1 MAKSQTD
8 TNYKSV
14 FETGSTI
21 IPTYWSSVLLEDL
34 KKELV
39 FGSLT
44 NAQYIGEVRYGQ
56 TLKVFSVSDVRITDY
71 SPLDGFPTNWTPD
84 RAYAKEEMTLTIDQV
99 KAFQFFVE
107 DLEDRAVLVDLM
119 SNIMRETT
127 YSLRDIVDQYI
138 AGKFESGATPAFTNT
153 SGTEIVKALQNVE
166 DFYELLVDVDT
177 LMNKNNVP
185 RNGRWIVVP
194 PELRALLLKDNRFVA
209 NASSPQAYVSLLNG
223 EVGQAA
229 GFTVKMSNN
238 VPSSTP
244 NEVNETQAASEPIQE
259 QESSVPSGSLRFY
272 AGTNDALAFA
282 YDVEKIETY
291 RPENRFADA
300 VKGLFVYGGKVIRPV
315 CVYKVAVKLPV
326 LGQNVPETEPT
337 GS

>member
-1 MAKSQTD
+1 MAKHETLGS
-8 TNYKSV
+8 NYYKI
-14 FETGSTI
+14 FANDSTI
-21 IPTYWSSVLLEDL
+21 IPTFWSATLLEDL

-44 NAQYIGEVRYGQ
+44 NSQYIGQVKYGQ
-56 TLKVFSVSDVRITDY
+56 TLKIFSVSDVRITDY
-71 SPLDGFPTNWTPD
+71 SPVTGFGDTWEPD
-84 RAYAKEEMTLTIDQV
+84 RAYSKEAATLTIDNA
-99 KAFQFFVE
+99 KAFQFFIE
-107 DLEDRAVLVDLM
+107 DLENRAVLVDLM
-119 SNIMRETT
+119 SSIMSETT
-127 YSLRDIVDQYI
+127 YALRDTVDRYI
-138 AGKFESGATPAFTNT
+138 AGLFETYATPYALNT
-153 SGTEIVKALQNVE
+153 TGTTEEAVVLTSVK

-185 RNGRWIVVP
+185 RTGRWIVVP
-194 PELRALLLKDNRFVA
+194 PELRALLLKDDRFVA
-209 NASSPQAYVSLLNG
+209 NASSGQAYMSLLNG

-238 VPSSTP
+238 VPSLT
-244 NEVNETQAASEPIQE
+244 
-259 QESSVPSGSLRFY
+259 VPSGSLRFY

-315 CVYKVAVKLPV
+315 CVYKVAVTLPV
-326 LGQNVPETEPT
+326 P
-337 GS
+337 

>member
-1 MAKSQTD
+1 MAKHD
-8 TNYKSV
+8 
-14 FETGSTI
+14 TGSNYYQIFADGNTI
-21 IPTYWSSVLLEDL
+21 IPTFWSATLLEDL

-44 NAQYIGEVRYGQ
+44 NSQYIGQVKYGQ
-56 TLKVFSVSDVRITDY
+56 TLKIFSVSDVRITDY
-71 SPLDGFPTNWTPD
+71 TPLDGFGTNWEPD
-84 RAYAKEEMTLTIDQV
+84 RAYSKEAATLTIDNA

-119 SNIMRETT
+119 SAIMSETT
-127 YSLRDIVDQYI
+127 YALRDTVDQYI
-138 AGKFESGATPAFTNT
+138 AELFENSLGLPAAGATPFLKTGAGEEIAAQLT
-153 SGTEIVKALQNVE
+153 GTYT
-166 DFYELLVDVDT
+166 FYDLLVDVDT

-238 VPSSTP
+238 VPTLGG
-244 NEVNETQAASEPIQE
+244 TLD
-259 QESSVPSGSLRFY
+259 GSYRFY

-300 VKGLFVYGGKVIRPV
+300 VKGLFVYGAKVIRPV

-326 LGQNVPETEPT
+326 LGQNVPQTEQA
-337 GS
+337 S

>member
-1 MAKSQTD
+1 MAE
-8 TNYKSV
+8 YGI
-14 FETGSTI
+14 FESGSTI
-21 IPTYWSSVLLEDL
+21 VPTFWSATLLEDL

-44 NAQYIGEVRYGQ
+44 NAQYIGEVKYGQ
-56 TLKVFSVSDVRITDY
+56 TLKIFNVSGVAITDY
-71 SPLDGFPTNWTPD
+71 SPLTGFGDTWTPS
-84 RAYAKEEMTLTIDQV
+84 RAEAEEVTTLTIDKA
-99 KAFQFFVE
+99 KAFQFFIE
-107 DLEDRAVLVDLM
+107 DLENRAVLVDLM
-119 SNIMRETT
+119 SAIMRETT
-127 YSLRDIVDQYI
+127 YNLRDVVDQYI
-138 AGKFESGATPAFTNT
+138 AGLFEAGATRFLTDKGA
-153 SGTEIVKALQNVE
+153 EIAAELT
-166 DFYELLVDVDT
+166 DTYTFYDLLVDVDT

-238 VPSSTP
+238 VL
-244 NEVNETQAASEPIQE
+244 E
-259 QESSVPSGSLRFY
+259 QKPYLRFY

-300 VKGLFVYGGKVIRPV
+300 VKGLFVYGAKVIRPV
-315 CVYKVAVKLPV
+315 CVYKVAVELPV
-326 LGQNVPETEPT
+326 P
-337 GS
+337 

>member
-1 MAKSQTD
+1 MAKYETD
-8 TNYKSV
+8 RNNYKSV

-44 NAQYIGEVRYGQ
+44 NAQYIGEVKYGQ

-71 SPLDGFPTNWTPD
+71 SPLTGFPTGWTPD

-138 AGKFESGATPAFTNT
+138 AGKFESGATPFLTDTGAEIAAQLTNT
-153 SGTEIVKALQNVE
+153 YT
-166 DFYELLVDVDT
+166 FYDLLVDVDT

-238 VPSSTP
+238 VPTLGG
-244 NEVNETQAASEPIQE
+244 TLA
-259 QESSVPSGSLRFY
+259 GSYRFY

-300 VKGLFVYGGKVIRPV
+300 VKGLFVYGAKVIRPV
-315 CVYKVAVKLPV
+315 CVYKVAVTLPAAPQA
-326 LGQNVPETEPT
+326 GQ
-337 GS
+337 

>member
-1 MAKSQTD
+1 MAQYEVQSSGYSQIFPNATLP
-8 TNYKSV
+8 
-14 FETGSTI
+14 GSAI
-21 IPTYWSSVLLEDL
+21 IPTFWSTTLLEDL

-44 NAQYIGEVRYGQ
+44 NSQYIGQVKYGQ
-56 TLKVFSVSDVRITDY
+56 TLKIFSVSDVRITDY
-71 SPLDGFPTNWTPD
+71 TPLNGFGTNWEPD
-84 RAYAKEEMTLTIDQV
+84 RAYAKEAATLTIDNA
-99 KAFQFFVE
+99 KAFQFFIE

-119 SNIMRETT
+119 SSIMSETT
-127 YSLRDIVDQYI
+127 YALRDTVDQYI
-138 AGKFESGATPAFTNT
+138 AGLFEANATPYATDAGGATEEAVTLT
-153 SGTEIVKALQNVE
+153 SVK

-185 RNGRWIVVP
+185 QSGRWIVVP
-194 PELRALLLKDNRFVA
+194 PELRALLLKDDRFIA
-209 NASSPQAYVSLLNG
+209 NASSSQAYMSLING

-238 VPSSTP
+238 VPQPTGL
-244 NEVNETQAASEPIQE
+244 
-259 QESSVPSGSLRFY
+259 SGSLRFY

-315 CVYKVAVKLPV
+315 CVYKVAVNLP
-326 LGQNVPETEPT
+326 TT
-337 GS
+337 

>member
-1 MAKSQTD
+1 MAKYETD
-8 TNYKSV
+8 RNNYKSV
-14 FETGSTI
+14 FGTGSTI

-44 NAQYIGEVRYGQ
+44 NAQYIGEVRYKQ
-56 TLKVFSVSDVRITDY
+56 TLKVFSVSDVRITND
-71 SPLDGFPTNWTPD
+71 SPIDGFPANWTPD
-84 RAYAKEEMTLTIDQV
+84 RAYAKEEMTLTIDEA
-99 KAFQFFVE
+99 KAFQFFIE

-119 SNIMRETT
+119 SSIMRETT
-127 YSLRDIVDQYI
+127 YSLRDVVDQYI
-138 AGKFESGATPAFTNT
+138 ASKFEAGATPFLKQSGSETAAQLTNT
-153 SGTEIVKALQNVE
+153 YT
-166 DFYELLVDVDT
+166 FYDLLVDVDT

-238 VPSSTP
+238 VPTP
-244 NEVNETQAASEPIQE
+244 TGVSDA
-259 QESSVPSGSLRFY
+259 LRFY

-300 VKGLFVYGGKVIRPV
+300 VKGLFVYGAKVIRPV
-315 CVYKVAVKLPV
+315 CVYKVAVKLPAAS
-326 LGQNVPETEPT
+326 QA
-337 GS
+337 

>member
-1 MAKSQTD
+1 MAKYETSGS
-8 TNYKSV
+8 NYYQI
-14 FETGSTI
+14 FADENTI
-21 IPTYWSSVLLEDL
+21 IPTFWSATLLEDL

-44 NAQYIGEVRYGQ
+44 NSQYIGQVKYGQ
-56 TLKVFSVSDVRITDY
+56 TLKIFSVSDVRITDY
-71 SPLDGFPTNWTPD
+71 TPLNGFPTDWTPD

-138 AGKFESGATPAFTNT
+138 AGKFESGATPAFTDTN
-153 SGTEIVKALQNVE
+153 GTEIVKALQNVE

-185 RNGRWIVVP
+185 QSGRWIVVP
-194 PELRALLLKDNRFVA
+194 PELRALLLKDDRFIA
-209 NASSPQAYVSLLNG
+209 NASSSQAYMSLING

-238 VPSSTP
+238 VPQPTGL
-244 NEVNETQAASEPIQE
+244 
-259 QESSVPSGSLRFY
+259 SGSLRFY

-315 CVYKVAVKLPV
+315 CVYKVAVNLP
-326 LGQNVPETEPT
+326 TT
-337 GS
+337 

>member
-1 MAKSQTD
+1 MAKYQTD
-8 TNYKSV
+8 TTNYKSI
-14 FETGSTI
+14 FGTGSTI

-71 SPLDGFPTNWTPD
+71 SPLTGFPTDWTPD

-138 AGKFESGATPAFTNT
+138 AGKFESGATPVFTDTN
-153 SGTEIVKALQNVE
+153 GTEIVKTLQNVK
-166 DFYELLVDVDT
+166 DFYELLVDVDA

-185 RNGRWIVVP
+185 QNGRWIVVP
-194 PELRALLLKDNRFVA
+194 PEIRALLLKDDRFIM
-209 NASSPQAYVSLLNG
+209 NASSPQAYMTLLNG

-238 VPSSTP
+238 ISGAPD
-244 NEVNETQAASEPIQE
+244 AS
-259 QESSVPSGSLRFY
+259 GNYRFY

-300 VKGLFVYGGKVIRPV
+300 VKGLFVYGAKILRPV
-315 CVYKVAVKLPV
+315 CAYKIKVALPS
-326 LGQNVPETEPT
+326 GT
-337 GS
+337 

>member
-1 MAKSQTD
+1 MAKIFSKD
-8 TNYKSV
+8 TTSGNIV
-14 FETGSTI
+14 PGTI
-21 IPTYWSSVLLEDL
+21 VPSFWSATLLEDL

-44 NAQYIGEVRYGQ
+44 NAQYIGEVKYGQ
-56 TLKVFSVSDVRITDY
+56 TLKIFNVSGVTITNYD
-71 SPLDGFPTNWTPD
+71 PVDGFGASWTPS
-84 RAYAKEEMTLTIDQV
+84 RAEAKEVTTLTIDNA
-99 KAFQFFVE
+99 KAFQFFIE
-107 DLEDRAVLVDLM
+107 DLENRAVLVDLM
-119 SNIMRETT
+119 SAIMRETT
-127 YSLRDIVDQYI
+127 YDLRDVVDRYI
-138 AGKFESGATPAFTNT
+138 AGLFEAGATPFLTDTGGGETAAQLTNT
-153 SGTEIVKALQNVE
+153 YT
-166 DFYELLVDVDT
+166 FYDLLVDVDT

-238 VPSSTP
+238 VPALNVWYPDTG
-244 NEVNETQAASEPIQE
+244 I
-259 QESSVPSGSLRFY
+259 SGALRFY

-300 VKGLFVYGGKVIRPV
+300 VKGLFVYGAKVIRPV

-326 LGQNVPETEPT
+326 PETGQSDT
-337 GS
+337 GGTSP

>member
-1 MAKSQTD
+1 MANEIFSKD
-8 TNYKSV
+8 ANGNIV
-14 FETGSTI
+14 PGTI
-21 IPTYWSSVLLEDL
+21 VPTFWSATLLEDL

-44 NAQYIGEVRYGQ
+44 NSQYIGEVRYGQ
-56 TLKVFSVSDVRITDY
+56 SVKVFNVSGADITDY
-71 SPLDGFPTNWTPD
+71 NPVDGFGTEWTPS
-84 RAYAKEEMTLTIDQV
+84 RATAQQVTTLTIDQA
-99 KAFQFFVE
+99 KAFQFFIE

-119 SNIMRETT
+119 SAIMKETT
-127 YSLRDIVDQYI
+127 YSLRDTVDQYI
-138 AGKFESGATPAFTNT
+138 AGLFESDAGKFAVD
-153 SGTEIVKALQNVE
+153 GTGNNEVGVNLSSSYT
-166 DFYELLVDVDT
+166 FYDLLVDVDT
-177 LMNKNNVP
+177 LLNKNNVP
-185 RNGRWIVVP
+185 RSGRWIVVP

-238 VPSSTP
+238 VPTL
-244 NEVNETQAASEPIQE
+244 
-259 QESSVPSGSLRFY
+259 SGALAGSYRFY

-300 VKGLFVYGGKVIRPV
+300 VKGLFVYGAKVIRPV
-315 CVYKVAVKLPV
+315 CVYKVAVKLPAAA
-326 LGQNVPETEPT
+326 P
-337 GS
+337 

>member
-1 MAKSQTD
+1 
-8 TNYKSV
+8 
-14 FETGSTI
+14 
-21 IPTYWSSVLLEDL
+21 
-34 KKELV
+34 
-39 FGSLT
+39 
-44 NAQYIGEVRYGQ
+44 
-56 TLKVFSVSDVRITDY
+56 
-71 SPLDGFPTNWTPD
+71 
-84 RAYAKEEMTLTIDQV
+84 
-99 KAFQFFVE
+99 
-107 DLEDRAVLVDLM
+107 M
-119 SNIMRETT
+119 SAIMRETT
-127 YSLRDIVDQYI
+127 YKLRDVVDQYI
-138 AGKFESGATPAFTNT
+138 AGLFEAGATPFLTDTGGEIAAQLTNT
-153 SGTEIVKALQNVE
+153 YT
-166 DFYELLVDVDT
+166 FYDLLVDVDT

-238 VPSSTP
+238 VPTLGGTLADSY
-244 NEVNETQAASEPIQE
+244 
-259 QESSVPSGSLRFY
+259 RFY

-300 VKGLFVYGGKVIRPV
+300 VKGLFVYGAKVIRPV

-326 LGQNVPETEPT
+326 EETPPETPSA
-337 GS
+337 GQ

>member
-1 MAKSQTD
+1 MAKHEVQDFGYSQIFPS
-8 TNYKSV
+8 KS
-14 FETGSTI
+14 I
-21 IPTYWSSVLLEDL
+21 IPTFWSTTLLEDL

-44 NAQYIGEVRYGQ
+44 NSQFIGQVKYGQ
-56 TLKVFSVSDVRITDY
+56 TLKIFSVSDVRITDY
-71 SPLDGFPTNWTPD
+71 SPVNGFLPTNGTNWAPD
-84 RAYAKEEMTLTIDQV
+84 RAYSKEAATLTIDKA
-99 KAFQFFVE
+99 KAFQFFIE
-107 DLEDRAVLVDLM
+107 DLENRAVLVDLM
-119 SNIMRETT
+119 SAIMSETT
-127 YSLRDIVDQYI
+127 YALRDTVDQYI
-138 AGKFESGATPAFTNT
+138 AGLFEASAELYATDTDGTTEKAVTLT
-153 SGTEIVKALQNVE
+153 SVK
-166 DFYELLVDVDT
+166 DFYDLLVDVDT

-185 RNGRWIVVP
+185 RTGRWIVVP
-194 PELRALLLKDNRFVA
+194 PELRALLLKDDRFVA
-209 NASSPQAYVSLLNG
+209 NASSGQAYMSLLNG

-238 VPSSTP
+238 VPSSTVP
-244 NEVNETQAASEPIQE
+244 
-259 QESSVPSGSLRFY
+259 SSTVPSGSLRFY

-300 VKGLFVYGGKVIRPV
+300 VKGLFVYGAKVIRPV

-337 GS
+337 G

>member
-1 MAKSQTD
+1 MAKYETSGS
-8 TNYKSV
+8 NYYQI
-14 FETGSTI
+14 FADENTI
-21 IPTYWSSVLLEDL
+21 IPTFWSATLLEDL

-44 NAQYIGEVRYGQ
+44 NSQYIGQVKYGQ
-56 TLKVFSVSDVRITDY
+56 TLKIFSVSDVRITDY
-71 SPLDGFPTNWTPD
+71 TPLNGFGTNWEPD
-84 RAYAKEEMTLTIDQV
+84 RAYAKEAATLTIDNA
-99 KAFQFFVE
+99 KAFQFFIE

-119 SNIMRETT
+119 SSIMSETT
-127 YSLRDIVDQYI
+127 YGLRDTVDQYI
-138 AGKFESGATPAFTNT
+138 AGLFEAEATPYATDT
-153 SGTEIVKALQNVE
+153 TGEVAQTLDSVE

-185 RNGRWIVVP
+185 QSGRWIVVP
-194 PELRALLLKDNRFVA
+194 PELRALLLKDDRFIA
-209 NASSPQAYVSLLNG
+209 NASSSQAYMSLING

-238 VPSSTP
+238 VPQPTGL
-244 NEVNETQAASEPIQE
+244 
-259 QESSVPSGSLRFY
+259 SGSLRFY

-315 CVYKVAVKLPV
+315 CVYKVAVNLP
-326 LGQNVPETEPT
+326 TT
-337 GS
+337 

>member
-1 MAKSQTD
+1 MANEIFSKD
-8 TNYKSV
+8 TNGNIV
-14 FETGSTI
+14 PGTI
-21 IPTYWSSVLLEDL
+21 VPSFWSATLLEDL

-44 NAQYIGEVRYGQ
+44 NSQYIGEVRYGQ
-56 TLKVFSVSDVRITDY
+56 SVKVFNVSGADITDY
-71 SPLDGFPTNWTPD
+71 DPVDGFGTRWTPS
-84 RAYAKEEMTLTIDQV
+84 RATAQQVTTLTIDQA
-99 KAFQFFVE
+99 KAFQFFIE

-119 SNIMRETT
+119 SAIMRETT
-127 YSLRDIVDQYI
+127 YSLRDTVDQYI
-138 AGKFESGATPAFTNT
+138 AGLFESDAGKFAVD
-153 SGTEIVKALQNVE
+153 GTGNEKGVDLSSSYT
-166 DFYELLVDVDT
+166 FYDLLVDVDT
-177 LMNKNNVP
+177 LLNKNNVP
-185 RNGRWIVVP
+185 RSGRWIVVP

-238 VPSSTP
+238 IKPL
-244 NEVNETQAASEPIQE
+244 
-259 QESSVPSGSLRFY
+259 SGGLNGYIRFY
-272 AGTNDALAFA
+272 AGTNDALAFK

-300 VKGLFVYGGKVIRPV
+300 VKGLFVYGAKVIRPV

-326 LGQNVPETEPT
+326 PEPEQPGQGNT
-337 GS
+337 GGNGGNSS

>member
-1 MAKSQTD
+1 MAKYETD
-8 TNYKSV
+8 NTFKNV
-14 FETGSTI
+14 FGTSNAGI
-21 IPTYWSSVLLEDL
+21 IPTYWSATLLEDL
-34 KKELV
+34 RKELV

-44 NAQYIGEVRYGQ
+44 NSQYIGQVKYGQ
-56 TLKVFSVSDVRITDY
+56 TLKIFSVSDVRITDY
-71 SPLDGFPTNWTPD
+71 SPVDGFGTNWEPD
-84 RAYAKEEMTLTIDQV
+84 RAKAEEVTTLTINNA
-99 KAFQFFVE
+99 KAFQFFIE
-107 DLEDRAVLVDLM
+107 DLENRAVLVDLM
-119 SNIMRETT
+119 SSIMSETT
-127 YSLRDIVDQYI
+127 YALRDTVDQYI
-138 AGKFESGATPAFTNT
+138 AGLFEAGATPFLKTGAGTGVEIAAQLTNT
-153 SGTEIVKALQNVE
+153 YT
-166 DFYELLVDVDT
+166 FYDLLVDVDT

-238 VPSSTP
+238 VPAPTG
-244 NEVNETQAASEPIQE
+244 I
-259 QESSVPSGSLRFY
+259 SGALRFY

-315 CVYKVAVKLPV
+315 CVYKVAVKLPTAS
-326 LGQNVPETEPT
+326 QN
-337 GS
+337 SS

>member
-1 MAKSQTD
+1 MALHDTD
-8 TNYKSV
+8 ANFKGIFAS
-14 FETGSTI
+14 GSSI
-21 IPTYWSSVLLEDL
+21 IPTFWSATLLEDL

-44 NAQYIGEVRYGQ
+44 NSQYIGQVKYGQ
-56 TLKVFSVSDVRITDY
+56 TLKIFSVSDVRITDY
-71 SPLDGFPTNWTPD
+71 SPENGFGVGVPD
-84 RAYAKEEMTLTIDQV
+84 RAYAKEALTLTIDNA

-119 SNIMRETT
+119 SAIMRETT
-127 YSLRDIVDQYI
+127 YNLRDVVDQYI
-138 AGKFESGATPAFTNT
+138 AGLFEAGATPFLTDT
-153 SGTEIVKALQNVE
+153 GTGAEIAANLS
-166 DFYELLVDVDT
+166 DTYTFYDLLVDVDT

-238 VPSSTP
+238 IPSTP
-244 NEVNETQAASEPIQE
+244 DAS
-259 QESSVPSGSLRFY
+259 GNYRFY

-300 VKGLFVYGGKVIRPV
+300 VKGLFVYGAKLIRPV
-315 CVYKVAVKLPV
+315 CAYKVKVQLPAA
-326 LGQNVPETEPT
+326 P
-337 GS
+337 

>member
-1 MAKSQTD
+1 MAE
-8 TNYKSV
+8 YGI
-14 FETGSTI
+14 FESGSTI
-21 IPTYWSSVLLEDL
+21 VPTFWSATLLEDL

-44 NAQYIGEVRYGQ
+44 NAQYIGEVKYGQ
-56 TLKVFSVSDVRITDY
+56 TLKIFNVSGVTITDY
-71 SPLDGFPTNWTPD
+71 SPLTGFGETWTPS
-84 RAYAKEEMTLTIDQV
+84 RAKAEEVTTLTIDNA
-99 KAFQFFVE
+99 KAFQFFIE
-107 DLEDRAVLVDLM
+107 DLENRAVLVDLM
-119 SNIMRETT
+119 SAIMRETT
-127 YSLRDIVDQYI
+127 YNLRDVVDKYI
-138 AGKFESGATPAFTNT
+138 AGLFEAGATPFLTNNQAEDAVQL
-153 SGTEIVKALQNVE
+153 SGTYT
-166 DFYELLVDVDT
+166 FYDLLVDVDT

-238 VPSSTP
+238 VPAPT
-244 NEVNETQAASEPIQE
+244 EI
-259 QESSVPSGSLRFY
+259 SGALRFY

-300 VKGLFVYGGKVIRPV
+300 VKGLFVYGAKVIRPV

-326 LGQNVPETEPT
+326 PQTEPAA
-337 GS
+337 G

>member
-1 MAKSQTD
+1 MAKYETD
-8 TNYKSV
+8 NTFKNV
-14 FETGSTI
+14 FGTSNAGI
-21 IPTYWSSVLLEDL
+21 IPTYWSATLLEDL
-34 KKELV
+34 RKELV

-44 NAQYIGEVRYGQ
+44 NSEYIGNIKYGQ
-56 TLKVFSVSDVRITDY
+56 TLKVFSVSDVKIVDY
-71 SPLDGFPTNWTPD
+71 RPETGFGSGVPD
-84 RAYAKEEMTLTIDQV
+84 RAYAKEAATLTIDQA

-138 AGKFESGATPAFTNT
+138 AGKFESGATPAFTDANRN
-153 SGTEIVKALQNVE
+153 EIVKALQNVE
-166 DFYELLVDVDT
+166 DFYELLVDVDA

-185 RNGRWIVVP
+185 QNGRWIVVP

-238 VPSSTP
+238 VPTLDG
-244 NEVNETQAASEPIQE
+244 TLD
-259 QESSVPSGSLRFY
+259 GSYRFY

-300 VKGLFVYGGKVIRPV
+300 VKGLFVYGAKVIRPK
-315 CVYKVAVKLPV
+315 CVYKVAVEYPI
-326 LGQNVPETEPT
+326 VPPAEPPTEQTPP
-337 GS
+337 G

>member
-1 MAKSQTD
+1 MAEKGI
-8 TNYKSV
+8 
-14 FETGSTI
+14 FESGSTI
-21 IPTYWSSVLLEDL
+21 VPTFWSATLLEDL

-44 NAQYIGEVRYGQ
+44 NTQYIGEVKYGQ
-56 TLKVFSVSDVRITDY
+56 TLKIFNVSGVTITDY
-71 SPLDGFPTNWTPD
+71 SPVTGFGDTWTPS
-84 RAYAKEEMTLTIDQV
+84 RAKAEEVTTLTIDNA
-99 KAFQFFVE
+99 KAFQFFIE
-107 DLEDRAVLVDLM
+107 DLENRAVLVDLM
-119 SNIMRETT
+119 SAIMRETT
-127 YSLRDIVDQYI
+127 YNLRDVVDQYI
-138 AGKFESGATPAFTNT
+138 AGLFEARATPFLTNT
-153 SGTEIVKALQNVE
+153 GAEIAAQLT
-166 DFYELLVDVDT
+166 DTYTFYDLLVDVDT

-194 PELRALLLKDNRFVA
+194 AELRALLLKDNRFVA

-238 VPSSTP
+238 VPAPTG
-244 NEVNETQAASEPIQE
+244 I
-259 QESSVPSGSLRFY
+259 SGALRFY

-300 VKGLFVYGGKVIRPV
+300 VKGLFVYGAKVIRPV

-326 LGQNVPETEPT
+326 P
-337 GS
+337 

>member
-1 MAKSQTD
+1 MAKHETD
-8 TNYKSV
+8 TNNYKSV
-14 FETGSTI
+14 FGTGSTI

-44 NAQYIGEVRYGQ
+44 NAQYIGEVKYRQ

-71 SPLDGFPTNWTPD
+71 SPDTGFPTNWTPD

-138 AGKFESGATPAFTNT
+138 AGKFESGATPFLTGTGAEIAAQLTNT
-153 SGTEIVKALQNVE
+153 YT
-166 DFYELLVDVDT
+166 FYDLLVDVDT

-238 VPSSTP
+238 VP
-244 NEVNETQAASEPIQE
+244 A
-259 QESSVPSGSLRFY
+259 PSGISGALRFY

-300 VKGLFVYGGKVIRPV
+300 VKGLFVYGAKVIRPV

-326 LGQNVPETEPT
+326 EETPAAGQ
-337 GS
+337 

>member
-1 MAKSQTD
+1 MAKYETD
-8 TNYKSV
+8 RNNYKSV
-14 FETGSTI
+14 FETSSTI

-44 NAQYIGEVRYGQ
+44 NAQYIGEVKYGQ

-71 SPLDGFPTNWTPD
+71 SPLTGFPTGWTPD

-138 AGKFESGATPAFTNT
+138 AGKFESGATPFLKQSGSETAAQLTNT
-153 SGTEIVKALQNVE
+153 YT
-166 DFYELLVDVDT
+166 FYDLLVDVDT

-238 VPSSTP
+238 VPTL
-244 NEVNETQAASEPIQE
+244 
-259 QESSVPSGSLRFY
+259 SGTSGALRFY

-300 VKGLFVYGGKVIRPV
+300 VKGLFVYGAKVIRPV

-326 LGQNVPETEPT
+326 EETPSAGQ
-337 GS
+337 

>member
-1 MAKSQTD
+1 MAGKGI
-8 TNYKSV
+8 
-14 FETGSTI
+14 FESGSTI
-21 IPTYWSSVLLEDL
+21 VPTFWSATLLEDL

-44 NAQYIGEVRYGQ
+44 NAQYIGEVKYGQ
-56 TLKVFSVSDVRITDY
+56 TLKIFNVSGVAITDY
-71 SPLDGFPTNWTPD
+71 SPLTGFGDTWTPS
-84 RAYAKEEMTLTIDQV
+84 RAKAEEVTTLTIDNA
-99 KAFQFFVE
+99 KAFQFFIE
-107 DLEDRAVLVDLM
+107 DLENRAVLVDLM
-119 SNIMRETT
+119 SAIMRETT
-127 YSLRDIVDQYI
+127 YNLRGVVDQYI
-138 AGKFESGATPAFTNT
+138 AGLFEAGATPFLT
-153 SGTEIVKALQNVE
+153 SAGAEIAAQLTATYT
-166 DFYELLVDVDT
+166 FYDLLVDVDT

-194 PELRALLLKDNRFVA
+194 AELRALLLKDNRFVA

-238 VPSSTP
+238 VPAPTG
-244 NEVNETQAASEPIQE
+244 I
-259 QESSVPSGSLRFY
+259 SGALRFY

-300 VKGLFVYGGKVIRPV
+300 VKGLFVYGAKVIRPV
-315 CVYKVAVKLPV
+315 CVYKVAVKLP
-326 LGQNVPETEPT
+326 T
-337 GS
+337 S

>member
-1 MAKSQTD
+1 MALHDTD
-8 TNYKSV
+8 SNFKGIFAIDS
-14 FETGSTI
+14 SI
-21 IPTYWSSVLLEDL
+21 IPTFWSATLLEDL

-44 NAQYIGEVRYGQ
+44 NSQFIGQIKYGQ
-56 TLKVFSVSDVRITDY
+56 SLKIFSVSDVRITDY
-71 SPLDGFPTNWTPD
+71 SPVDGFSPVTGPQGSWQPD
-84 RAYAKEEMTLTIDQV
+84 RAYSKQAATLTIDNA

-138 AGKFESGATPAFTNT
+138 AGKFESGATPAFTDANKN
-153 SGTEIVKALQNVE
+153 EIVKALQNVE
-166 DFYELLVDVDT
+166 DFYELLVDVDA

-238 VPSSTP
+238 VPAPTG
-244 NEVNETQAASEPIQE
+244 I
-259 QESSVPSGSLRFY
+259 SGALRFY

-300 VKGLFVYGGKVIRPV
+300 VKGLFVFGAKVIRPV
-315 CVYKVAVKLPV
+315 CVYKVKVTLPAAP
-326 LGQNVPETEPT
+326 QAQA
-337 GS
+337 S

>member
-1 MAKSQTD
+1 MANEIFSKD
-8 TNYKSV
+8 TSGTFTKIV
-14 FETGSTI
+14 PGEI
-21 IPTYWSSVLLEDL
+21 VPTFWSATLLEDL

-44 NAQYIGEVRYGQ
+44 NAQYIGEVKYGQ
-56 TLKVFSVSDVRITDY
+56 TLKIFNVSGVTITNY
-71 SPLDGFPTNWTPD
+71 SPVDGFGNAWTPS
-84 RAYAKEEMTLTIDQV
+84 RAKAEEVTTLTIDNA
-99 KAFQFFVE
+99 KAFQFFIE
-107 DLEDRAVLVDLM
+107 DLENRAVLVDLM
-119 SNIMRETT
+119 SAIMRETT
-127 YSLRDIVDQYI
+127 YKLRDVVDQYI
-138 AGKFESGATPAFTNT
+138 AGLFEAGATPFLTDTGGEIAAQLTNT
-153 SGTEIVKALQNVE
+153 YT
-166 DFYELLVDVDT
+166 FYDLLVDVDT

-238 VPSSTP
+238 VPTL
-244 NEVNETQAASEPIQE
+244 
-259 QESSVPSGSLRFY
+259 SGTLDGSYRFY

-300 VKGLFVYGGKVIRPV
+300 VKGLFVYGAKVIRPV

-326 LGQNVPETEPT
+326 PEPEQPGQGNT
-337 GS
+337 GGNGGNSS

>member
-1 MAKSQTD
+1 MAKHEVTD
-8 TNYKSV
+8 NNFKKV
-14 FETGSTI
+14 FGTSNAGI
-21 IPTYWSSVLLEDL
+21 IPTYWSATLLEDL
-34 KKELV
+34 RKELV

-44 NAQYIGEVRYGQ
+44 NSEYIGNIKYGQ
-56 TLKVFSVSDVRITDY
+56 TLKVFSVSDVKIVDY
-71 SPLDGFPTNWTPD
+71 SPDTGFGSGVPD
-84 RAYAKEEMTLTIDQV
+84 RAYAKEAATLTIDQA

-138 AGKFESGATPAFTNT
+138 AGKFESGATPAFTDANKN
-153 SGTEIVKALQNVE
+153 EINKALQNVE
-166 DFYELLVDVDT
+166 DFYELLVDVDA

-185 RNGRWIVVP
+185 QNGRWIVVP

-209 NASSPQAYVSLLNG
+209 NASSPQAYMTLLNG

-238 VPSSTP
+238 VPKLT
-244 NEVNETQAASEPIQE
+244 ASLA
-259 QESSVPSGSLRFY
+259 GSLRFY

-300 VKGLFVYGGKVIRPV
+300 VKGLFVYGGKVIRPK
-315 CVYKVAVKLPV
+315 CVYKVAVEYPI
-326 LGQNVPETEPT
+326 VPPT
-337 GS
+337 GSTP

>member
-1 MAKSQTD
+1 MAKHEVQNSGYSQIFPS
-8 TNYKSV
+8 NS
-14 FETGSTI
+14 I
-21 IPTYWSSVLLEDL
+21 IPTFWSTTLLEDL

-44 NAQYIGEVRYGQ
+44 NSQYIGQVKYGQ
-56 TLKVFSVSDVRITDY
+56 TLKIFSVSDVRITDY
-71 SPLDGFPTNWTPD
+71 TPLDGFGTNWEPD
-84 RAYAKEEMTLTIDQV
+84 RAYSKEAATLTIDNA

-119 SNIMRETT
+119 SAIMSETT
-127 YSLRDIVDQYI
+127 YALRDTVDRYI
-138 AGKFESGATPAFTNT
+138 AGLFEASAELYATDTAGTTEEAVTLT
-153 SGTEIVKALQNVE
+153 SVK
-166 DFYELLVDVDT
+166 DFYDLLVDVDT

-185 RNGRWIVVP
+185 RTGRWIVVP
-194 PELRALLLKDNRFVA
+194 PELRALLLKDDRFVA
-209 NASSPQAYVSLLNG
+209 NASSGQAYMSLLNG

-238 VPSSTP
+238 VPSSTAP
-244 NEVNETQAASEPIQE
+244 SPT
-259 QESSVPSGSLRFY
+259 VPSGSLRFY

-300 VKGLFVYGGKVIRPV
+300 VKVLFVYGGKVIRPV

-326 LGQNVPETEPT
+326 PQTQPT
-337 GS
+337 P

>member
-1 MAKSQTD
+1 MAEKGI
-8 TNYKSV
+8 
-14 FETGSTI
+14 FESGSTI
-21 IPTYWSSVLLEDL
+21 VPTFWSATLLEDL

-44 NAQYIGEVRYGQ
+44 NAQYIGEVKYGQ
-56 TLKVFSVSDVRITDY
+56 TLKIFNVSGVTITDY
-71 SPLDGFPTNWTPD
+71 SPLTGFGDTWTPS
-84 RAYAKEEMTLTIDQV
+84 RAKAEEVTTLTIDNA
-99 KAFQFFVE
+99 KAFQFFIE
-107 DLEDRAVLVDLM
+107 DLENRAVLVDLM
-119 SNIMRETT
+119 SAIMRETT
-127 YSLRDIVDQYI
+127 YNLRDVVDQYI
-138 AGKFESGATPAFTNT
+138 AGLFEAGATPFAVD
-153 SGTEIVKALQNVE
+153 GTTQAEIAVQLS
-166 DFYELLVDVDT
+166 DTYTFYDLLVDVDT

-238 VPSSTP
+238 VPAPTG
-244 NEVNETQAASEPIQE
+244 I
-259 QESSVPSGSLRFY
+259 SGALRFY

-300 VKGLFVYGGKVIRPV
+300 VKGLFVYGAKVIRPV
-315 CVYKVAVKLPV
+315 CVYKVAVTLPAA
-326 LGQNVPETEPT
+326 P
-337 GS
+337 

>member
-1 MAKSQTD
+1 MANEIFSK
-8 TNYKSV
+8 N
-14 FETGSTI
+14 TI
-21 IPTYWSSVLLEDL
+21 SGNIEPGTIVPSFWSATLLEDL

-44 NAQYIGEVRYGQ
+44 NSQYIGEVRYGQ
-56 TLKVFSVSDVRITDY
+56 SVKVFNVSGAAITDY
-71 SPLDGFPTNWTPD
+71 DPVDGFGTGWNPS
-84 RAYAKEEMTLTIDQV
+84 RAAAQQVTTLTIDQA
-99 KAFQFFVE
+99 KAFQFFIE

-119 SNIMRETT
+119 SAIMRETT
-127 YSLRDIVDQYI
+127 YNLRNVVDQYI
-138 AGKFESGATPAFTNT
+138 AGLFEAGATPFAVNSTT
-153 SGTEIVKALQNVE
+153 QAEIAAQLT
-166 DFYELLVDVDT
+166 DTYTFYDLLVDVDT

-194 PELRALLLKDNRFVA
+194 AELRALLLKDNRFVA

-238 VPSSTP
+238 VPALAGT
-244 NEVNETQAASEPIQE
+244 
-259 QESSVPSGSLRFY
+259 SGALRFY

-300 VKGLFVYGGKVIRPV
+300 VKGLFVYGAKVIRPV

-326 LGQNVPETEPT
+326 EETPSAGQ
-337 GS
+337 